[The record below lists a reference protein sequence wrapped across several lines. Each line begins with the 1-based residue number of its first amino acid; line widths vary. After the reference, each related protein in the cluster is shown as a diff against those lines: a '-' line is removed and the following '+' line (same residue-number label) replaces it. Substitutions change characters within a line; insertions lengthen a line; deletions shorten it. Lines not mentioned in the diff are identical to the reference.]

1 MVDAVFAFYGVAAA
15 VVGGGA
21 EAALYVFAE
30 GDVFLL
36 DLVAERDSLFYAF
49 AGFGR
54 IGAVKKP
61 FKNRERF
68 FG

>member
-1 MVDAVFAFYGVAAA
+1 MVDAVFALYEVAAA

-21 EAALYVFAE
+21 QAALDVLAE

-36 DLVAERDSLFYAF
+36 YFVAEGDGAFYAF
-49 AGFGR
+49 AGFGL
-54 IGAVKKP
+54 IGIVKKP
-61 FKNRERF
+61 LKNRERF